1 MSALTFNTKDG
12 KSFTVDSRIANLS
25 RNIQNWF
32 ESSSD
37 AMTVDLDSAIFAQVV
52 QYCELHDY
60 KPPKIQKPLKSQN
73 LKDNLSDK
81 DYKFVQAYDYLT
93 IKPLLDAAF
102 YLIMDSLREVCITV
116 IASEFFIGNTID
128 DIEKLKS
135 KFGVN
140 TDLTLNEEQEL
151 LKEYPWAEDD
161 VNEDVVEQSGM
172 YEEESKA

>member
-1 MSALTFNTKDG
+1 MSTLTINTKDG
-12 KSFTVDSRIANLS
+12 KTFTVDSRITQLS
-25 RNIQNWF
+25 RAIQNWY

-37 AMTVDLDSAIFAQVV
+37 AMTVDLDSAIFDQVLK
-52 QYCELHDY
+52 YCDLHDF
-60 KPPKIQKPLKSQN
+60 KPPKIQKPLKSQS
-73 LKDNLSDK
+73 LKDNLGEK
-81 DYKFVQAYDYLT
+81 DYKFVQGYDYLT

-140 TDLTLNEEQEL
+140 NDLTLNEEQEL

-161 VNEDVVEQSGM
+161 IDEGKIEDSGM